1 MYQTVTFNDF
11 RDAFRAFDRL
21 DNFSYAGA
29 QLLFDYLDE
38 LDIEFDVIGVCCD
51 YAEEMPEDIAANYQI
66 EGDVLEWLEYHTQVI
81 GVTPSGSIVYAS
93 SF

>member
-21 DNFSYAGA
+21 ENFSYEGA
-29 QLLFDYLDE
+29 RLLFDYLDE

-51 YAEEMPEDIAANYQI
+51 YAEDSPEDIAANYQI
-66 EGDVLEWLEYHTQVI
+66 EGDVLEWLEGQTHVI

>member
-21 DNFSYAGA
+21 ENFSYDGA
-29 QLLFDYLDE
+29 RLLFDYLDE
-38 LDIEFDVIGVCCD
+38 MDIEFDVIGVCCD
-51 YAEEMPEDIAANYQI
+51 YAEDLPEDIAQNYRI
-66 EGDVLEWLEYHTQVI
+66 EGDVLEWLEDHTQVI
-81 GVTPSGSIVYAS
+81 GVTQSGSIVYAS

>member
-21 DNFSYAGA
+21 ENFSYDGA
-29 QLLFDYLDE
+29 RLLFDYLDE
-38 LDIEFDVIGVCCD
+38 MDIEFDVIGVCCD
-51 YAEEMPEDIAANYQI
+51 YAEDSPEDIAANYQI
-66 EGDVLEWLEYHTQVI
+66 EGDVLEWLEDQTQVI
-81 GVTPSGSIVYAS
+81 GVTQSGSIVYAS

>member
-11 RDAFRAFDRL
+11 RDAFDRL
-21 DNFSYAGA
+21 DNFSYDGA
-29 QLLFDYLDE
+29 RLLFDYLDE
-38 LDIEFDVIGVCCD
+38 MDIELDVIGVCCD
-51 YAEEMPEDIAANYQI
+51 YAEDSPEDIAANYQI
-66 EGDVLEWLEYHTQVI
+66 EGDVLEWLEGQTHVI

>member
-21 DNFSYAGA
+21 ENFSYDGA
-29 QLLFDYLDE
+29 RLLFDYLDE
-38 LDIEFDVIGVCCD
+38 MDIEFDVIGVCCD
-51 YAEEMPEDIAANYQI
+51 YAEDSPEDIALNYQI
-66 EGDVLEWLEYHTQVI
+66 EGDVLEWLEDQTQVI
-81 GVTPSGSIVYAS
+81 GVTQSGSIVYAS